1 MSPIATVLVIARQT
15 TVRLLKSRVLWLLF
29 LGTFVGAG
37 LFYAAS
43 RKFAP
48 ELRGDVAF
56 GMLAYISYMGF
67 VLPFSALYFGVNGLQ
82 GDIEDRTSV
91 YLFARPLSRTAMLL
105 GKWLASSVIAA
116 ALVMFG
122 IVVLYLALSARNAS
136 PSDPPTWRGEVVPPA
151 SMLVGFAHATV
162 LASFAYAGL
171 GMLFGAWLKR
181 PLILGLVFL
190 VGWEGVVANLA
201 RQATAR
207 SFTVSDP
214 LRRLLWQAH
223 APRDQYE
230 EIILGPLEVTPHPD
244 ALDPSLA
251 MLRFAAI
258 TVLLAAW
265 IYARREYDARV
276 AE

>member
-1 MSPIATVLVIARQT
+1 MSPFATVLVIARQT

-43 RKFAP
+43 SKFAP
-48 ELRGDVAF
+48 EVRGDVAF
-56 GMLAYISYMGF
+56 GMLTYISYMGF
-67 VLPFSALYFGVNGLQ
+67 VLPFTALYFGVNGLQ

-122 IVVLYLALSARNAS
+122 VVVLYVALAAR
-136 PSDPPTWRGEVVPPA
+136 TGWRLGVVPPA
-151 SMLVGFAHATV
+151 SMLAGFAHATV

-230 EIILGPLEVTPHPD
+230 EIILGPLNVTPHPD